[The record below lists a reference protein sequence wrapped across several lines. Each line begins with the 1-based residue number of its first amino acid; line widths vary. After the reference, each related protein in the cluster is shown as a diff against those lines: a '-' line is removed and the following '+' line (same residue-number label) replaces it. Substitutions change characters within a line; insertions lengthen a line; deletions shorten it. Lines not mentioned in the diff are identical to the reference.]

1 MNLNNLMF
9 FINDDFPDYKIINIE
24 EIGLPI
30 FKKDITCLATINK
43 SLSDVLEFTLKLFDL
58 GYSVETISKIL
69 ALDKEIIRHAYY
81 DLDSMDMLD
90 MTTNKVTEEGRK
102 YLEKNS
108 YDTLKKVILPVNID
122 GYLGEVTTDKNFISN
137 KIAKSINLKTIKPIL
152 ELSNNTLIEPFKI
165 KKILKDYVK
174 KADSDIDAELVGI
187 MSVKNKSTQFMKLNI
202 VVLESPT
209 KEIRYTIY
217 NRNIKLA
224 KLEQRIDIADEAGIR
239 IFQTVPKD
247 FLEKVNESTE
257 IPAKSKKLEGNYM
270 DILNFEYFEKDNLSL
285 DFVIPLIDVYSIEKD
300 WLIALERYLD
310 RKLKV
315 SIKFVGERYPNE
327 YTKNRVLDLLK
338 LRERYK
344 EYLILNHSINV
355 NYASLTIN
363 QKEVFIDK
371 ISSYDLNLKTNK
383 QTIQH
388 ETLCYFAGD
397 KSKDNVS
404 EIIHSKYL
412 NRSEIKSDIEKLIR
426 LSKELDVQMEE
437 CYGLNWLISGQILN
451 QAKLYDIPL
460 ATNDS
465 KYSEFTKSLCSSFV
479 EVIQKVGENQGIN
492 NYLFNDFKQTFPK
505 LFKAL
510 NRLRVYRNSMQ
521 HNDLD
526 SKNLKTYLE
535 FICEDL
541 NGQFPEFINGG
552 YLHLQKLIIS
562 EMIRA
567 VEETSNDLAVLYS

>member
-1 MNLNNLMF
+1 
-9 FINDDFPDYKIINIE
+9 
-24 EIGLPI
+24 
-30 FKKDITCLATINK
+30 
-43 SLSDVLEFTLKLFDL
+43 
-58 GYSVETISKIL
+58 
-69 ALDKEIIRHAYY
+69 
-81 DLDSMDMLD
+81 
-90 MTTNKVTEEGRK
+90 
-102 YLEKNS
+102 
-108 YDTLKKVILPVNID
+108 
-122 GYLGEVTTDKNFISN
+122 
-137 KIAKSINLKTIKPIL
+137 
-152 ELSNNTLIEPFKI
+152 
-165 KKILKDYVK
+165 
-174 KADSDIDAELVGI
+174 
-187 MSVKNKSTQFMKLNI
+187 MKLNI